1 MIIFVIIVTAL
12 VAIILLM
19 EGGNAIGAEA
29 SVQSTAPIAINK
41 FIQRTP
47 LGVLFVFAGKEW
59 LFYFGTKSPLQSSVF
74 YATINKNPFEV
85 NL

>member
-1 MIIFVIIVTAL
+1 MAL
-12 VAIILLM
+12 RPKRQRSSA
-19 EGGNAIGAEA
+19 
-29 SVQSTAPIAINK
+29 APIIAK
-41 FIQRTP
+41 
-47 LGVLFVFAGKEW
+47 GVLYPLQNLCASKSATHGFASKSATHPNRQATRNEW